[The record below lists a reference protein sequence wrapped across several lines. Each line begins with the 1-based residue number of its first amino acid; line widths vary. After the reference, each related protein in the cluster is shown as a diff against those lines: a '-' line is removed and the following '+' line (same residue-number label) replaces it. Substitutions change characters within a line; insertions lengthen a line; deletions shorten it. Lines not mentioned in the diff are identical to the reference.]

1 MKKFIKIAIG
11 LALFIGIAIVSFG
24 IFIDSRSIDGTW
36 RTENIKDLLVANA
49 DKVEIAGVKELGLSS
64 EQLIKN
70 MDMSLEVIEG
80 NASIQLSYQID
91 TDLFKS
97 SLNKVV
103 DDTIASELQKKGL
116 TYDALPDEAKQ
127 LIDKEKPS
135 AGAINQQ
142 VVDTFTAA
150 AKEISGEYDTKS
162 GMLTVPMLKGVV
174 DPVFSSI
181 KVTSVNEKVNKIW
194 KLGIDLG
201 DSSKYVKKV
210 DSVILDQKFTFLRK

>member
-11 LALFIGIAIVSFG
+11 LALFTGIAIVSFG